1 MIMASETDDALG
13 VTPGP
18 VGRWI
23 TRAAQS
29 RQFALFLAVAAIVS
43 GIATYVA
50 ITGAVSPLGAKPRT
64 VLVLLNVDLVLM
76 LTLGALV
83 AWRLVRLWIAR
94 RKGSA
99 GSRLQARMVA
109 LFSLVAVLPAIIVAV
124 FSVGFFSFGIQG
136 WFNER
141 VSTALDRSLDVAE
154 AYDRDHRQFI
164 RADVLTMASA
174 INRIGPRLLEDAQRF
189 NALLEELSAERT
201 ISEAIVLRGD
211 GKVLARTKLSFV
223 LEFDPLPNTSL
234 QRAADGEVI
243 VFTNDNEDRVRAL
256 GRLDGLAGTFL
267 YVGRFVDSDVL
278 NHMKRLRRAVDDYR
292 QLESKSSGI
301 QITFTMIYLIVTL
314 LLLLASVWVGLT
326 FANRL
331 VRPIASLVA
340 AAERVRSG
348 DLTARVSEGRE
359 GDEIAS
365 LSRAFNRMTGQLEG
379 QRAEL
384 IEANKQLDDRRRFTE
399 AVLFGVSAGVLG
411 LDPEGRIF
419 LPNRS
424 ALDLLSCPI
433 DNLVGRPL
441 EQAVPEMAPLMAAMR
456 TGAQPMVQDQL
467 SIVRDDRARRLRVRI
482 TVERGA
488 GQLTGYVV
496 TFDDITELVTAQRT
510 AAWAD
515 VARRIAHEIKNP
527 LTPIQLAA
535 ERLKRKYLDTVTT
548 DPDIFATCIDTIV
561 RQVADIR
568 RMVDEFSAFARMP
581 APVRVQEDLVAVVER
596 ALSLQKIARAEIEF
610 TTAFPNRPVGIH
622 CDARQIGQAVT
633 NLLQNAVDAIQG
645 GEAGEARAGK
655 IAVGIEA
662 TPDRRWAVTVE
673 DNGPGLPTD
682 QRDRLTEPYVTTR
695 AKGTGLGLAIVKKI
709 MEDHGGEVKLE
720 DGPGGARVSLI
731 FPGETSVVSESAPE
745 IVHSVK
751 PRAFH
756 GS

>member
-1 MIMASETDDALG
+1 
-13 VTPGP
+13 
-18 VGRWI
+18 
-23 TRAAQS
+23 
-29 RQFALFLAVAAIVS
+29 
-43 GIATYVA
+43 
-50 ITGAVSPLGAKPRT
+50 
-64 VLVLLNVDLVLM
+64 
-76 LTLGALV
+76 
-83 AWRLVRLWIAR
+83 
-94 RKGSA
+94 
-99 GSRLQARMVA
+99 
-109 LFSLVAVLPAIIVAV
+109 
-124 FSVGFFSFGIQG
+124 
-136 WFNER
+136 
-141 VSTALDRSLDVAE
+141 
-154 AYDRDHRQFI
+154 
-164 RADVLTMASA
+164 
-174 INRIGPRLLEDAQRF
+174 
-189 NALLEELSAERT
+189 
-201 ISEAIVLRGD
+201 
-211 GKVLARTKLSFV
+211 
-223 LEFDPLPNTSL
+223 LPNTSL

-256 GRLDGLAGTFL
+256 GRLDGIAGTFL

-278 NHMKRLRRAVDDYR
+278 NHMKQLRRAVDDYR
-292 QLESKSSGI
+292 QLETKSSGI
-301 QITFTMIYLIVTL
+301 QITFTMIYLIVAL
-314 LLLLASVWVGLT
+314 LLLLAAIWVGLT

-331 VRPIASLVA
+331 VRPIATLVA

-348 DLTARVSEGRE
+348 DLTARVPEGRE

-384 IEANKQLDDRRRFTE
+384 IEANRQLDDRRRFTE

-456 TGAQPMVQDQL
+456 ASAKPMVQDQL
-467 SIVRDDRARRLRVRI
+467 SIVRDDRARRLLVRI

-535 ERLKRKYLDTVTT
+535 ERLKKKYLDAVTT
-548 DPDIFATCIDTIV
+548 DPEVFATCIDTIV

-610 TTAFPNRPVGIH
+610 TTAFPDRPVDIH
-622 CDARQIGQAVT
+622 CDARQVGQAVT

-645 GEAGEARAGK
+645 GGARTGR
-655 IAVGIEA
+655 IVLGIEEM
-662 TPDRRWAVTVE
+662 PGKRWAVTVV

-709 MEDHGGEVKLE
+709 MEDHGGELKLE

-731 FPGETSVVSESAPE
+731 FPGETSVVSETAPE
-745 IVHSVK
+745 IAHSVK
-751 PRAFH
+751 QRASH